1 MKAWIFL
8 AIGLLAGVAVGAY
21 LFTDTRVRTYL
32 SAAHCNTHCFS
43 TKEIGGLLVSIG
55 IQKTP
60 GLLPN
65 VVEETDRTI
74 AMKSPEPLAKVD
86 FLVLPKKDILDLG
99 DLTSDDA
106 AYVSDAFAVMA
117 DLVRANHLTSYKVI
131 TNGPGYQQVRYL
143 HFHLLAP

>member
-1 MKAWIFL
+1 MRPWIFL
-8 AIGLLAGVAVGAY
+8 AAGLVVGVAVGAF
-21 LFTDTRVRTYL
+21 LFTDTRVRTYV
-32 SAAHCNTHCFS
+32 SPAHCSTHCFS

-74 AMKSPEPLAKVD
+74 AMKSPEPLAAVD

-99 DLTSDDA
+99 DLSVGDE
-106 AYVSDAFAVMA
+106 AYIADAFAVMA
-117 DLVRANHLTSYKVI
+117 DLVRTNHLTSYKVI